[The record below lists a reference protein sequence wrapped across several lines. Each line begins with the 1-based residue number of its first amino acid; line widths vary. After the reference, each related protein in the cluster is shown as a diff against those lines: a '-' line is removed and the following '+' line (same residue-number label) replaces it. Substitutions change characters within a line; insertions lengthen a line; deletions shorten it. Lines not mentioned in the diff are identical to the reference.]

1 MENVILD
8 TSIFIKENFFHGKK
22 INSLI
27 GLSRKRKIHLYITEI
42 TYNELK
48 ANFKKF
54 LSISITNH
62 NQFRKNAEN
71 WILQNDK
78 KIQNFFPK
86 IDSEKIVEDFEQ
98 ALDDLINDSVVRII
112 PYKSLDIKSVFDK
125 YFKPE
130 PPFGKGEKKSEF
142 PDAFTLELVEDF
154 CSTSGIPGIIFSTDK
169 DLLSAKYPSF
179 IVRNDYDNYLEGIY
193 TEMEKVKKD
202 ITHKLFFSNTEQLKQ
217 SFTTWYKE
225 YLEDD
230 YSLYYDAVNWKDV
243 YEVEVEEITVG
254 DMSYTII
261 QIVDDVVTIE
271 VEAKVKVKVNVL
283 TDDENYMYYDSD
295 DKSYHYY
302 ETNYESFEE
311 EFDSSLI
318 AFTEIS
324 DEDDYSDE
332 FEIESINDDNEISFK
347 QDYYN

>member
-22 INSLI
+22 INSLL
-27 GLSRKRKIHLYITEI
+27 GLGRKKKIQIYITEI

-62 NQFRKNAEN
+62 NQFRKNSEN

-78 KIQNFFPK
+78 ELQNFFPK
-86 IDSEKIVEDFEQ
+86 INSEKIVTVFEQ
-98 ALDDLINDSVVRII
+98 TLDDLITDSIIKII
-112 PYKSLDIKSVFDK
+112 PYKALDIKLVFDK

-142 PDAFTLELVEDF
+142 PDAFTLELVDDF
-154 CSTSGIPGIIFSTDK
+154 CNANGISGIIFSTDK
-169 DLLSAKYPSF
+169 DLLSSSYPSF
-179 IVRNDYDNYLEGIY
+179 TVRNDYQDYLEDIY

-202 ITHKLFFSNTEQLKQ
+202 ITHRLFLSNYTELKQ
-217 SFTTWYKE
+217 SFINWFKD

-243 YEVEVEEITVG
+243 HEVEVEEIIVG
-254 DMSYTII
+254 DLSYTII
-261 QIVDDVVTIE
+261 EIVDDVVTIE
-271 VEAKVKVKVNVL
+271 VEAKVKVKVSVL
-283 TDDENYMYYDSD
+283 TDDENYMRYDSD

-302 ETNYESFEE
+302 ETNYETFEE

-318 AFTEIS
+318 AFTEIF
-324 DEDDYSDE
+324 DEDDHSEE
-332 FEIESINDDNEISFK
+332 FEVESVNDDNEISFK
-347 QDYYN
+347 PDYYN